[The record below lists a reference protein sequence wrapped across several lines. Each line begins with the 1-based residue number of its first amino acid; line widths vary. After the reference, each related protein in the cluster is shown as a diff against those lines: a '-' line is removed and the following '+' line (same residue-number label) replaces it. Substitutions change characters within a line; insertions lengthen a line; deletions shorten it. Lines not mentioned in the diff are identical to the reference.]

1 MLLRRVI
8 EHVKTQ
14 NWMAVGLD
22 FVIVVA
28 GVFIGI
34 QVSNWNAAIADRRT
48 ETEYLRQLQG
58 DLQNIQEEV
67 AAQIEFEQFHATLAN
82 EIYDL
87 IRNDASAERARKIT
101 MGLNELTVRRTLRTQ
116 SPTFLDLQGSG
127 RLEIISD
134 QALRS
139 AIISHF
145 YRTSRLEAAIDKNN
159 EFFIDQAFVGFVLS
173 KNIPPQSWDSD
184 LMNGEL
190 PAGADISSAFKKQ
203 AEQSSLYAGVGDLL
217 SAPPEA
223 EIWEEIIPRLA
234 WRGLIA
240 FNNESLAQQL
250 SAATLELEAKI
261 ASRLESPAP

>member
-1 MLLRRVI
+1 MILRRVI
-8 EHVKTQ
+8 EHVKDQ
-14 NWMAVGLD
+14 NWFAVFLD
-22 FVIVVA
+22 FIIVVV

-34 QVSNWNAAIADRRT
+34 QVSNWNAEIAERRT

-58 DLQNIQEEV
+58 DLRNIQDEV
-67 AAQIEFEQFHATLAN
+67 AAQIEFEQFHANLAN
-82 EIYDL
+82 EVHDL
-87 IRNDASAERARKIT
+87 IRNDGSVERALKIT

-134 QALRS
+134 PTLR
-139 AIISHF
+139 AAVISYF
-145 YRTSRLEAAIDKNN
+145 FRTSRLEAALDKNN
-159 EFFIDQAFVGFVLS
+159 AFFVDQAFVGFVLS
-173 KNIPPQSWDSD
+173 KNIPPHRWDSD

-190 PAGADISSAFKKQ
+190 PTGVDISSAFKKQ
-203 AEQSSLYAGVGDLL
+203 AEQDSLYASAGDLL

-240 FNNESLAQQL
+240 FNNESLSQQL
-250 SAATLELEAKI
+250 SAATKELEAKI
-261 ASRLESPAP
+261 ARHLEEAD